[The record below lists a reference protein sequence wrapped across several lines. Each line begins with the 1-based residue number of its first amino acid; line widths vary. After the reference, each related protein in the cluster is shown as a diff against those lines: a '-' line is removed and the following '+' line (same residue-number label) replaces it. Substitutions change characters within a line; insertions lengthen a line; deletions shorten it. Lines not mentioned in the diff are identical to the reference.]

1 MQKWLTQ
8 KCSVMQVMFSTEVW
22 SLLFSMMVQ
31 DGPYAGVRI
40 YTLVTYDLITYS
52 IIFFICKNMLVICL
66 VCYRLIIICVAKC
79 MDDDDE
85 EEEVDKASLEFNRY
99 DANSVGRSNGTR
111 RLLSGPNK
119 VSQSPNSNHT
129 VYSGGVLPGSTSMQ
143 DSNV

>member
-1 MQKWLTQ
+1 
-8 KCSVMQVMFSTEVW
+8 MFSTEVW

-40 YTLVTYDLITYS
+40 YTLIKYDLLTYS

-66 VCYRLIIICVAKC
+66 VFYRLIIICVTKC
-79 MDDDDE
+79 VDDDDDDE
-85 EEEVDKASLEFNRY
+85 VEKGSVDFNRY
-99 DANSVGRSNGTR
+99 DNNSVGMASKGRR

-119 VSQSPNSNHT
+119 VTPNA
-129 VYSGGVLPGSTSMQ
+129 YLPHNVNPGLGSSSVG